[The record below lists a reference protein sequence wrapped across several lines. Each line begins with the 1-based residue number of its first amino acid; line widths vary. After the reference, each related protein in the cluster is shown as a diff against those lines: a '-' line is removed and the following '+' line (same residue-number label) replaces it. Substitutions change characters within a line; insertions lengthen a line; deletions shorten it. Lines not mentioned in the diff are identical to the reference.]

1 MIGSMLVG
9 TIIGVGFFTYK
20 PLFSVLKKN
29 KFSFKAAYNDYKEN
43 QETKEAFKT
52 FAATQMDKVKRLVGS
67 INDKTQKKFGTSTQD
82 QEDTS
87 SPSQTHKLEPATQDD
102 NKATQSQNDNVDTTQ
117 QDTQNNNEQENTN
130 KSQENTNQS
139 KE

>member
-52 FAATQMDKVKRLVGS
+52 FATTQMDKVKRLVGS
-67 INDKTQKKFGTSTQD
+67 INDKTQKKFGTQE
-82 QEDTS
+82 QEDTF

>member
-43 QETKEAFKT
+43 QETKEAFKI
-52 FAATQMDKVKRLVGS
+52 FATTQMDKIKRLIDS
-67 INDKTQKKFGTSTQD
+67 ISKKAQKQNNQINDKEVIYKQETQGQDIEEMQPKQEQVKENTQEITP
-82 QEDTS
+82 QE
-87 SPSQTHKLEPATQDD
+87 QK
-102 NKATQSQNDNVDTTQ
+102 
-117 QDTQNNNEQENTN
+117 QEN
-130 KSQENTNQS
+130 KG
-139 KE
+139 

>member
-1 MIGSMLVG
+1 MLVG

-52 FAATQMDKVKRLVGS
+52 FATTQMDKVKRLVGS
-67 INDKTQKKFGTSTQD
+67 INDKTQKKFGTQE
-82 QEDTS
+82 QEDTF

-102 NKATQSQNDNVDTTQ
+102 NKATQSQNDSGDTAQ
-117 QDTQNNNEQENTN
+117 QDIQNNNEQENTN

>member
-20 PLFSVLKKN
+20 PLFSVLKNN
-29 KFSFKAAYNDYKEN
+29 KFSFKAADNDYKEN

-52 FAATQMDKVKRLVGS
+52 FATTQMDKVKRLVGS
-67 INDKTQKKFGTSTQD
+67 INDKTQKKFGTQE
-82 QEDTS
+82 QEDTF

>member
-52 FAATQMDKVKRLVGS
+52 FATTQMDKVKRLIDS
-67 INDKTQKKFGTSTQD
+67 ISKKAQKQNNQINDKEVIYKQETQGQDIEEMQPKQEQVKENTQEITP
-82 QEDTS
+82 QE
-87 SPSQTHKLEPATQDD
+87 QK
-102 NKATQSQNDNVDTTQ
+102 
-117 QDTQNNNEQENTN
+117 QEN
-130 KSQENTNQS
+130 KG
-139 KE
+139 

>member
-52 FAATQMDKVKRLVGS
+52 FATTQMDKVKRLVGS
-67 INDKTQKKFGTSTQD
+67 INDKTQKKFGTQE

-102 NKATQSQNDNVDTTQ
+102 NKATQSQNDSGDTAQ
-117 QDTQNNNEQENTN
+117 QDIQNNNEQENTN

>member
-52 FAATQMDKVKRLVGS
+52 FATTQMDKVKRLVGS
-67 INDKTQKKFGTSTQD
+67 INDKTQKKFGTQE
-82 QEDTS
+82 QEDTF

-102 NKATQSQNDNVDTTQ
+102 NNATQSQNDNVDTTQ

>member
-1 MIGSMLVG
+1 MLVG

-52 FAATQMDKVKRLVGS
+52 FATTQMDKVKRLVGS
-67 INDKTQKKFGTSTQD
+67 INDKTQKKFGTQE

-102 NKATQSQNDNVDTTQ
+102 NKATQSQNDSGDTAQ
-117 QDTQNNNEQENTN
+117 QDIQNNNEQENTN

>member
-1 MIGSMLVG
+1 MLVG

-52 FAATQMDKVKRLVGS
+52 FATTQMDKVKRLVGS
-67 INDKTQKKFGTSTQD
+67 INDKTQKKFGTQE

-117 QDTQNNNEQENTN
+117 QDTQNNNEQEN
-130 KSQENTNQS
+130 KG
-139 KE
+139 

>member
-20 PLFSVLKKN
+20 PLFNVLKKN

-67 INDKTQKKFGTSTQD
+67 INDKTQKKFGTQE

-102 NKATQSQNDNVDTTQ
+102 NKATQSQNDSGDTAQ